1 MAGVF
6 DTLFAVNVNEHT
18 EKKPSGGTE
27 LTYLSWP
34 FAWAEVKRRYPDAHY
49 EIEKFVGIPYI
60 CDPQTGYMV
69 FTNVTIDGVTHEMW
83 LPVMDGANNAMKP
96 EPYTVKTKFKEI
108 TVRAATM
115 MDINKAIMRCLV
127 KNLAMFGMG
136 LYIYAGEDLPVP
148 ETEAA
153 QDKRTV
159 LIEDIKR
166 TMIEKG
172 YTVSQKARKQLQE
185 MEIGALEAYMES
197 LKKMPDKAK
206 KEEETTA

>member
-6 DTLFAVNVNEHT
+6 ETLFSVNVNEHT
-18 EKKPSGGTE
+18 EKKQSGGTE

-49 EIEKFVGIPYI
+49 EIEKFNGIPYI

-83 LPVMDGANNAMKP
+83 LPVMDGANHAMKT
-96 EPYTVKTKFKEI
+96 EPYTVKTKFKE
-108 TVRAATM
+108 VPVNAATM

-148 ETEAA
+148 ETEAV
-153 QDKRTV
+153 QDRKTE

-206 KEEETTA
+206 KEEEKTA